1 VPSYRTSNY
10 VQALTQHHHKFFQG
24 HEILASRWPLGPMP
38 SRVPDFFVH
47 EVGPGPRGPFW
58 TYLSFGLW
66 PVTQTEHGHGIEF
79 VMTASVRSERL
90 VELVTMAGYYHA
102 GPPEQRL
109 NLGHTVAIGEPWL
122 PGSVCDHELVS
133 LPYAFGPDLEVCSW
147 RGGHLRVLELL
158 PISEA
163 EYAYKMTHGQE
174 ALEQLLEIAGV
185 TTADP
190 ARPSVV

>member
-1 VPSYRTSNY
+1 VT
-10 VQALTQHHHKFFQG
+10 T
-24 HEILASRWPLGPMP
+24 RWPLGLMP

-66 PVTQTEHGHGIEF
+66 PVSHSDHGHGIEF
-79 VMTASVRSERL
+79 VMTSSVRSERL
-90 VELVTMAGYYHA
+90 VELVTIAGYYHA
-102 GPPEQRL
+102 GPPKQRL
-109 NLGHTVAIGEPWL
+109 DLGHTVAIGEPWL

-133 LPYAFGPDLEVCSW
+133 LPYAFGPELEVCSW
-147 RGGHLRVLELL
+147 QGGHLRVLELL
-158 PISEA
+158 AISEA
-163 EYAYKMTHGQE
+163 EHAYKMTHGQE